1 MSKLGKIFFL
11 LSGISLVVFV
21 VARFI
26 LGGFIPFFWIL
37 IGFAILFFVAA
48 LFFERAFLKEFFTMR
63 TTKHG
68 MNMGAMI
75 LLVLALLI
83 VVNFLAVRNYKTFD
97 FSNAKTNTLSDQSIK
112 VVKSLD
118 SDLNIRFF
126 YKKGTEGNEQNRNA
140 FSQLVKR
147 YQDVSSKVRLDY
159 VELNE
164 RPDLASEYGVDKGSG
179 VVFVDYKGRKNRIDK
194 IEESEITNAIIKV
207 TQDKEKNIYFVDGH
221 GEANLEDSQEGTG
234 LNSLKLMLENN
245 RYKVKTQ
252 AFTQVPKLPTDAD
265 VVVIA
270 GPKQQYLEYEVTAI
284 EDYLKAGG
292 NLFVALEPKNNSGL
306 DKLFQKLGI
315 EFSNNYIST
324 IIQAMGGLGVL
335 PGPTAA
341 KDFSVSDAVTKVFN
355 KGEFVVFKQP
365 MAIKKM
371 ANTPTGITIDE
382 IVKTGSNSM
391 SFEDLA
397 FKKAGSQGPFTI
409 MARIRGKMPNAPDAK
424 EFNIIVATDV
434 DFMTN
439 QMLYQNLNRDL
450 ILNSIASLSKEENLI
465 SITPKEA
472 EKTQMT
478 LTPTKFYI
486 FLFGFILP
494 IPILL
499 LGTSVTL
506 WTRRR
511 NA

>member
-11 LSGISLVVFV
+11 LAGVSIVVFV

-26 LGGFIPFFWIL
+26 LGGFIPFFWFL
-37 IGFAILFFVAA
+37 IGFAILFFV
-48 LFFERAFLKEFFTMR
+48 LGLYFERSFLKEFFTMR

-75 LLVLALLI
+75 LLVLLLLI
-83 VVNFLAVRNYKTFD
+83 VINFLAVRNYKTFD
-97 FSNAKTNTLSDQSIK
+97 FSSSKANTLSDQSIK
-112 VVKSLD
+112 VVQSLD

-126 YKKGTEGNEQNRNA
+126 YKKGTEGNEQNRSA

-147 YQDVSSKVRLDY
+147 YQDVSAKVRLDY

-164 RPDLASEYGVDKGSG
+164 RPDLATEYGVDKGSG
-179 VVFVDYKGRKNRIDK
+179 VVFVDYKGKKNRIDK

-207 TQDKEKNIYFVDGH
+207 TKEKDKIIYVVEGH
-221 GEANLEDSQEGTG
+221 GEASLEESQEATG

-245 RYKVKTQ
+245 RYQIKSH
-252 AFTQVPKLPTDAD
+252 AFSQNPKLPADAD
-265 VVVIA
+265 VVLIA
-270 GPKQQYLEYEVTAI
+270 GPKQQFLDFEITAV

-292 NLFVALEPKNNSGL
+292 SLFVALDPKNNSGL
-306 DKLFQKLGI
+306 DKLFSKLGI
-315 EFSNNYIST
+315 EFSNNYIANV
-324 IIQAMGGLGVL
+324 IQAMGGVGVL
-335 PGPTAA
+335 PGPTFANE
-341 KDFSVSDAVTKVFN
+341 FSSSDPVTKVFGR
-355 KGEFVVFKQP
+355 KEVVIFRQP

-371 ANTPTGITIDE
+371 ATVPSGITIDE

-391 SFEDLA
+391 SFEDMQ
-397 FKKAGSQGPFTI
+397 FSKTGSQGPFTVVV
-409 MARIRGKMPNAPDAK
+409 RIKGKMPNSDAAK
-424 EFNIIVATDV
+424 EFNIILAADS

-450 ILNSIASLSKEENLI
+450 VLNSVASLAKEENLI
-465 SITPKEA
+465 SITPKET

-478 LTPTKFYI
+478 LTQTKFYT
-486 FLFGFILP
+486 FFFGFILP
-494 IPILL
+494 VPILL
-499 LGTSVTL
+499 LATSVTL